1 MNEFKFSNFV
11 KRILVIFL
19 LVSIVSGPTIVFAR
33 AGGGGTS
40 GGGTS
45 GGHTS
50 SSNHNSSNNNSSSND
65 DLGVAGK
72 IIMSI
77 IFVIPAVVFVIFKI
91 RSNNKTKKYISD
103 INELSKSDYNW
114 NYENIKKNIEE
125 AFYKVQSAWMERDQ
139 DIAKEY
145 MSDKLYSKHKLET
158 ENMKLRRE
166 KNILENLTLLGV
178 IPKSV
183 QNNEGTDMDCIW
195 FKIRAKA
202 KDYTINEDTN
212 KVIQGRDR
220 RSIQFT
226 EYWKFIR
233 KEDRWIL
240 DEIKERF

>member
-1 MNEFKFSNFV
+1 MNGFKFSDFV

-19 LVSIVSGPTIVFAR
+19 LVSIMSGPRIVFAR
-33 AGGGGTS
+33 A

-50 SSNHNSSNNNSSSND
+50 SSNHNSSINRSSTNKSSSSD
-65 DLGVAGK
+65 DLGIVGK
-72 IIMSI
+72 TIMAI
-77 IFVIPAVVFVIFKI
+77 IFGIPTVVFVIFKI
-91 RSNNKTKKYISD
+91 KLNNKSVKCISD

-178 IPKSV
+178 IPRSV

-195 FKIRAKA
+195 FEIRAKA

-212 KVIQGRDR
+212 KVIQGKYR
-220 RSIQFT
+220 RCNQFT
-226 EYWKFIR
+226 EYWKFTR
-233 KEDRWIL
+233 KDNRWVL
-240 DEIKERF
+240 DEIKQKF